1 MNIIGKWKLK
11 GLNIPTE
18 NGLVLYTIDNYPEE
32 YEDIFNENKDMILE
46 FCEDGALNTIV
57 EATEPYLEM
66 AAEEGMETRE
76 DGFIVCDTVTWEDR
90 DGKIFYDSQAEGEI
104 LGEEVDPF
112 VEIDVTEDGCIWF
125 NFGMG
130 LYERV

>member
-11 GLNIPTE
+11 GMNVPTE
-18 NGLVLYTIDNYPEE
+18 NGLELYTVENFPEE
-32 YEDIFNENKDMILE
+32 YEDVLNENKDMLLE
-46 FCEDGALNTIV
+46 FCEDGTLNTVV
-57 EATEPYLEM
+57 EAVSPYLEM
-66 AAEEGMETRE
+66 AAEEGVEPRE
-76 DGFIVCDTVTWEDR
+76 DGYIVFDTVKWEDR

-104 LGEEVDPF
+104 LGEAVDPF

-125 NFGMG
+125 NYGMC